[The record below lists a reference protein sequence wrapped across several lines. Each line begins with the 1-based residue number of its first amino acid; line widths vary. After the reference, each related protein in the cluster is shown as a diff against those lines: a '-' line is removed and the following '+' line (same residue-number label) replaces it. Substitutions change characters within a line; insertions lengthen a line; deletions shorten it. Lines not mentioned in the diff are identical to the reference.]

1 MNTFEIRDDEINA
14 KEILE
19 RIRENIQSR
28 KKTGAYSESIPYLV
42 VNNSEQ
48 NFVPA
53 VNGMSAKDLE
63 YLTSN
68 YDVQNRSY
76 VISSHRPVI
85 GSFLVK
91 GRNLVNGEV
100 KRYVDPIF
108 AQQSELNACTCRI
121 LTELLCKNEELFGK
135 NDELSRKHEELFRKH
150 EESLGANEELLGKYN
165 ELLEQNRA
173 LDSKINTLDA
183 KLVKLDKV
191 IKNATSNVGTSSE
204 SGAASTP
211 WGNYYSQEISEEDL
225 LGNINHHKHFISVVE
240 DYSQKASGNRVPKL
254 IEVGIGTATMSIYF
268 SRQKYE
274 VLGLDNDVNV
284 IFNAMATNRKLGG
297 HASFV
302 MMDANSLNQFKN
314 KYFDV
319 AFSQGTL
326 EHFDNDGIINML
338 SKQLEAAKYVV
349 FSVPSIHYPEREF
362 GNERKMTTEEW
373 EVILKD
379 GGLHIEKLEYYRED
393 TQILC
398 VVTDDKE

>member
-28 KKTGAYSESIPYLV
+28 KKTGAYSESIPYLTATT
-42 VNNSEQ
+42 SEK
-48 NFVPA
+48 NFIHA

-85 GSFLVK
+85 GPFLVK

-135 NDELSRKHEELFRKH
+135 NEELSLKHEELSQKH
-150 EESLGANEELLGKYN
+150 EESLGVNEELLGKYN
-165 ELLEQNRA
+165 ELLEQNREM
-173 LDSKINTLDA
+173 DSKINTLDA

-191 IKNATSNVGTSSE
+191 IKNATSNVVTSS
-204 SGAASTP
+204 GNVAASTP

-240 DYSQKASGNRVPKL
+240 DYAQKSSGNRVPKL

-274 VLGLDNDVNV
+274 VMGLDNDVNV
-284 IFNAMATNRKLGG
+284 IFNAMVTNRKLGG
-297 HASFV
+297 HASFI

-326 EHFDNDGIINML
+326 EHFDNDGIIKMI

-349 FSVPSIHYPEREF
+349 FSVPSRHYPEREF

-398 VVTDDKE
+398 VVTDEKE

>member
-135 NDELSRKHEELFRKH
+135 NDELSRKHEGLSRKH

-191 IKNATSNVGTSSE
+191 IKNATSNVVTSSE
-204 SGAASTP
+204 SAAASTP

-240 DYSQKASGNRVPKL
+240 DYSHKASGNRVPKL

-393 TQILC
+393 TQIVC
-398 VVTDDKE
+398 VVADNKE

>member
-1 MNTFEIRDDEINA
+1 MNTFEIHDDEINA

-19 RIRENIQSR
+19 KIRENIQSR
-28 KKTGAYSESIPYLV
+28 KKTGAYSESIPCLTAT
-42 VNNSEQ
+42 NSEK
-48 NFVPA
+48 NFIPA
-53 VNGMSAKDLE
+53 VNGMSSKDLE

-76 VISSHRPVI
+76 VISSHRPVT
-85 GSFLVK
+85 GFFLVK

-100 KRYVDPIF
+100 KRYVDPVF

-121 LTELLCKNEELFGK
+121 LTELLCKNEELSGK
-135 NDELSRKHEELFRKH
+135 NEELFRKYEELSGKH
-150 EESLGANEELLGKYN
+150 EDSLGANEELLGKYN
-165 ELLEQNRA
+165 ELLEQNRV
-173 LDSKINTLDA
+173 LDSKINTLDT

-191 IKNATSNVGTSSE
+191 IKNAASNVVTSS
-204 SGAASTP
+204 GNVAASTP
-211 WGNYYSQEISEEDL
+211 WGNYYSEEISEEDL

-240 DYSQKASGNRVPKL
+240 DYAQKASENRVPKL

-274 VLGLDNDVNV
+274 VLGLDNDINV

-297 HASFV
+297 HANFV
-302 MMDANSLNQFKN
+302 MMDANFLDQFKN

-379 GGLHIEKLEYYRED
+379 GGLHVEKLEYYRED
-393 TQILC
+393 TQIVC
-398 VVTDDKE
+398 VVTDDNE